1 VRKYILAL
9 IFASVLFCRP
19 AQAEEFLLKDGTKI
33 TGTLTGVAG
42 DKLQIKTAY
51 GDISVPR
58 AQIISI
64 TFTENQPKPAATA
77 ASATAIRP
85 VVESLHDGKYVN
97 QSAGFEV
104 TLPADWK
111 LAPSL
116 LDSVP
121 SLIAALSSGDETR
134 LFAVTP
140 EKFNGTTD
148 TYRVLVETQIK
159 TNFTDYQE
167 QEQNDVT
174 IEGRKALRMVC
185 VASNKGSGTQLK
197 FLIFIIPYEGRMM
210 RLSFWT
216 LVPFFNDALPV
227 FEKIAASY
235 QTLPK

>member
-1 VRKYILAL
+1 MRKFVLTL
-9 IFASVLFCRP
+9 IFASVLFCLP
-19 AQAEEFLLKDGTKI
+19 TQAEEFLLKDGTKI
-33 TGTLTGVAG
+33 TGTLTGVSG
-42 DKLQIKTAY
+42 DNLQIKTAY

-64 TFTENQPKPAATA
+64 TFTENQPKASEPAASSGA
-77 ASATAIRP
+77 VRP
-85 VVESLHDGKYVN
+85 MMKSLHDGKYVN
-97 QSAGFEV
+97 QSGGFAV

-140 EKFNGTTD
+140 EKFGGTTD

-174 IEGRKALRMVC
+174 MDGRKLCAWLP
-185 VASNKGSGTQLK
+185 SHPTK
-197 FLIFIIPYEGRMM
+197 
-210 RLSFWT
+210 
-216 LVPFFNDALPV
+216 VP
-227 FEKIAASY
+227 ERSSCS
-235 QTLPK
+235 

>member
-1 VRKYILAL
+1 VRKYVLTL
-9 IFASVLFCRP
+9 IFASVFFCLP

-33 TGTLTGVAG
+33 TGTLTGVSG
-42 DKLQIKTAY
+42 GNLQIKTAY

-64 TFTENQPKPAATA
+64 TFTENQPKTSEPAASSGA
-77 ASATAIRP
+77 VRP
-85 VVESLHDGKYVN
+85 VMESLHDGKYIN
-97 QSAGFEV
+97 QSGGFTV

-111 LAPSL
+111 LAPDVLGSA
-116 LDSVP
+116 P
-121 SLIAALSSGDETR
+121 SLVAALASADETR
-134 LFAVTP
+134 LFLVTP
-140 EKFNGTTD
+140 ENFVGTAD

-167 QEQNDVT
+167 LEQNDVT
-174 IEGRKALRMVC
+174 IDGRKGLRMVS
-185 VASNKGSGTQLK
+185 VGTKKSSGTQFK
-197 FLIFIIPYEGRMM
+197 FLIFIVPYEGRVM
-210 RLSFWT
+210 RLTFLT